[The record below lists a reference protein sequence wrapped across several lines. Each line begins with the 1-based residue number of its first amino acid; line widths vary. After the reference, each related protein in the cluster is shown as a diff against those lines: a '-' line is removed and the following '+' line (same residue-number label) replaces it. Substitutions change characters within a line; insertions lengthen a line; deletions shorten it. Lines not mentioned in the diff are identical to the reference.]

1 MRKDWLYGQS
11 FFYFTERSQLYTER
25 SQLYTERS
33 RGGIFGRVVNEE
45 YIMENEM
52 EKLKNVRTEK
62 WKNEMKNILMI
73 HFSILPFISFLVD
86 ALRVGWDSYL

>member
-1 MRKDWLYGQS
+1 
-11 FFYFTERSQLYTER
+11 
-25 SQLYTERS
+25 
-33 RGGIFGRVVNEE
+33 VVNEE

-73 HFSILPFISFLVD
+73 HFSILPFITFLVD

>member
-1 MRKDWLYGQS
+1 MVNP
-11 FFYFTERSQLYTER
+11 FFFTER

-33 RGGIFGRVVNEE
+33 RGVIPPQSRGGIFRRVVNEE

-73 HFSILPFISFLVD
+73 HFSILPFITFLVD